1 MGALL
6 SYRFFFNLIT
16 TDLYVTVV
24 ICITIT
30 YIENPNMH
38 CSWFFIHILKNL
50 RAKNLWYFPFSFF
63 LPSLLKIQVLFGSF
77 LGIISFQPEKL
88 SYRVILIEMKS
99 LCFPSLRISSF
110 PLFLKD
116 VFALYGILGWHFLF
130 SPDFNDVVLMYFR
143 LCGFW

>member
-6 SYRFFFNLIT
+6 SYRFFFNLVP

-24 ICITIT
+24 ICITVT

-50 RAKNLWYFPFSFF
+50 RGKNSLIFSISVFF
-63 LPSLLKIQVLFGSF
+63 PSLLKILVLFCLFGSF

-99 LCFPSLRISSF
+99 LSFPSLRISSF

-116 VFALYGILGWHFLF
+116 VFALYGILGWISFFSRTLMMLF
-130 SPDFNDVVLMYFR
+130 
-143 LCGFW
+143 